1 MINYRL
7 LIVMI
12 LLLPTQLRS
21 QQKAKPVFKVI
32 PLGVKGG
39 IDESNLS
46 AYLLAPAGSDEYICL
61 DAGTLHFGIQK
72 AITNGVLKT
81 ETRSFLRKN
90 IKAYFISHPHL
101 DHVAGL
107 IINSP
112 DDSSKS
118 IYGLPPCLD
127 VLKDKYFSWKSWAN
141 FGDAGE
147 QPALKK
153 YHYYPLEPSIET
165 QIEHTSL
172 TVKAFPLSHVNPN
185 QSTAFLIGLKDQYVL
200 YLGDTGDDE
209 TENSTNLLELW
220 NGIGDLVKE
229 KKIKAIFIEVSYTN
243 EQPVK
248 QLFGHLTPALLIKEL
263 NVLQGLTREGA
274 LKGLPIVITHMKMFE
289 KKEIEKLKTQLKK
302 ANNLGV
308 KFIFAEQA
316 KPMMF

>member
-1 MINYRL
+1 MIYYRL
-7 LIVMI
+7 LIVII
-12 LLLPTQLRS
+12 LLLPAQLWS
-21 QQKAKPVFKVI
+21 QQKVKPVFKVI

-46 AYLLAPAGSDEYICL
+46 AYLLAPAGSDEFICL

-72 AITNGVLKT
+72 ALTNGVLKT
-81 ETRSFLRKN
+81 DTHSFLRKN

-112 DDSSKS
+112 DDSNKS
-118 IYGLPPCLD
+118 IYGLTPCLD

-153 YHYYPLEPSIET
+153 YHYYALDPTVEIPIENT
-165 QIEHTSL
+165 PM

-185 QSTAFLIGLKDQYVL
+185 QSTAFLIGLKDQYIL

-209 TENSTNLLELW
+209 TEKSNNLQELW
-220 NGIGDLVKE
+220 KGISDLVKTN
-229 KKIKAIFIEVSYTN
+229 KLKAIFIEVSYTN

-263 NVLQGLTREGA
+263 NVLKQLSGPDA
-274 LKGLPIVITHMKMFE
+274 LKGLPVVITHMKLFE
-289 KKEIEKLKTQLKK
+289 KKEIENLKTQLNKG
-302 ANNLGV
+302 NDLGV
-308 KFIFAEQA
+308 KFRYAEQA
-316 KPMMF
+316 IPMTF

>member
-1 MINYRL
+1 M
-7 LIVMI
+7 
-12 LLLPTQLRS
+12 
-21 QQKAKPVFKVI
+21 FKVV

-46 AYLLAPAGSDEYICL
+46 AYLLAPYRSEEYICL
-61 DAGTLHFGIQK
+61 DAGTLHYGIQK

-81 ETRSFLRKN
+81 NTHSFLRQN

-112 DDSSKS
+112 DDSSKN
-118 IYGLPPCLD
+118 IYGLTPCLE

-147 QPALKK
+147 QPVLKK
-153 YHYYPLEPSIET
+153 YHYYPLVPLAET
-165 QIEHTSL
+165 EIVNTSM

-185 QSTAFLIGLKDQYVL
+185 KSTAFLIGLKSQYIL

-209 TENSTNLLELW
+209 TEHTNDLQELW
-220 NGIGDLVKE
+220 KGISDIMKS
-229 KKIKAIFIEVSYTN
+229 KKLKAIFIEVSYTN

-263 NVLQGLTREGA
+263 KVLQPIAGSGSLN
-274 LKGLPIVITHMKMFE
+274 GLPVVITHMKLFE
-289 KKEIEKLKTQLKK
+289 KKEIEKLRMQLDK
-302 ANNLGV
+302 ANDTGV

-316 KPMMF
+316 KPLFF

>member
-1 MINYRL
+1 MNYYRL
-7 LIVMI
+7 LIVII
-12 LLLPTQLRS
+12 LWVPAQLWS
-21 QQKAKPVFKVI
+21 QKVTKPVFKVI

-46 AYLLAPAGSDEYICL
+46 AYLLASSGSEEYICL
-61 DAGTLHFGIQK
+61 DAGTLHYGIQK

-81 ETRSFLRKN
+81 DTRSFLRKN

-118 IYGLPPCLD
+118 IYGLTSCLE

-153 YHYYPLEPSIET
+153 YHYYAMDPTVEIPIENT
-165 QIEHTSL
+165 PM

-185 QSTAFLIGLKDQYVL
+185 QSTAFLIGLKDRYIL

-209 TENSTNLLELW
+209 TEKSNNLLELW
-220 NGIGDLVKE
+220 NGIVELVKE
-229 KKIKAIFIEVSYTN
+229 KKLKAIFIEVSYTN

-248 QLFGHLTPALLIKEL
+248 QLFGHLTPALLIKEM
-263 NVLQGLTREGA
+263 NVLQGLTGEGT
-274 LKGLPIVITHMKMFE
+274 LKGLPVVITHMKLLE
-289 KKEIEKLKTQLKK
+289 KKEIEKLKTQLNK

-316 KPMMF
+316 KRLMF